1 MFQIFSHGGLY
12 LGLIIY
18 TLVGAKVPE
27 LLLSTISDDIL
38 NYSNLVLFINS
49 NVAKVS

>member
-27 LLLSTISDDIL
+27 FLLSTISDDISD
-38 NYSNLVLFINS
+38 YSNFGLILKSIQIVF
-49 NVAKVS
+49 